1 MAERLPVGA
10 ARNVKS
16 PSLASFGSSPA
27 ANEVSNA
34 SIDRMNGQAIFQELD
49 SNGSNSQLLSNGS
62 SNNSNRSSGH
72 NKQTHLDATARNG
85 SRMKESESEYV
96 EQDDPGV
103 YITLTNLPGG
113 VKDLKRVR
121 FRYIIFSPVFFLFK
135 TTFFSD
141 NRDVQHVLYQVLK
154 KKKKGRMTI

>member
-121 FRYIIFSPVFFLFK
+121 FRYIIFSPVFFSFK
-135 TTFFSD
+135 TTFFPITEMS
-141 NRDVQHVLYQVLK
+141 NMYYTK
-154 KKKKGRMTI
+154 S

>member
-27 ANEVSNA
+27 YNEVSSA
-34 SIDRMNGQAIFQELD
+34 SIDRMNGQTIFQEQD

-62 SNNSNRSSGH
+62 SNNNNRSLGH
-72 NKQTHLDATARNG
+72 NKQTHLDAMARNG
-85 SRMKESESEYV
+85 SRMKEGESEYV

-121 FRYIIFSPVFFLFK
+121 FRYMIFSPVFFPFK
-135 TTFFSD
+135 IVHNIFSD
-141 NRDVQHVLYQVLK
+141 NTDVQHV
-154 KKKKGRMTI
+154 

>member
-27 ANEVSNA
+27 YNEVSSA
-34 SIDRMNGQAIFQELD
+34 SIDRMNGQTTFQEQDSNGSNSQLL

-62 SNNSNRSSGH
+62 SNNNNRSSGH
-72 NKQTHLDATARNG
+72 NKQTHLDAMARNG
-85 SRMKESESEYV
+85 SRMKEGESEYV

-121 FRYIIFSPVFFLFK
+121 FRYMIFSPVFFPFK
-135 TTFFSD
+135 IIRNIFSD
-141 NRDVQHVLYQVLK
+141 NTDVQHV
-154 KKKKGRMTI
+154 